1 MALDS
6 FGGSSTLEQRAR
18 RNNTDIDLQWIKE
31 NEVKE
36 YPFDDSLTQGRTP
49 KEIEE
54 LALSSKYMA
63 EEAQKKLDTNAG
75 YIRSKY
81 GDQAFEEAQDK
92 ISELTAKGDALM
104 AELAQLLGEDEPTR
118 SR

>member
-31 NEVKE
+31 NEVRE
-36 YPFDDSLTQGRTP
+36 YSSDDSLTQGRTP
-49 KEIEE
+49 EEIEE

-63 EEAQKKLDTNAG
+63 EEAQKKLDANAG

-81 GDQAFEEAQDK
+81 GEKALEEARNT
-92 ISELTAKGDALM
+92 ISEMTAKGDALM
-104 AELAQLLGEDEPTR
+104 AQLAQMLDEDEPTH

>member
-31 NEVKE
+31 NEVRE

-63 EEAQKKLDTNAG
+63 
-75 YIRSKY
+75 
-81 GDQAFEEAQDK
+81 EEAQDK